1 METREDM
8 KKYSISYVDKY
19 GRERERV
26 IKATDKAHARSRAY
40 RITGDMSRV
49 GRVREARGFTRDMWV
64 AVGIVALSLIGVIL
78 LGF

>member
-1 METREDM
+1 M
-8 KKYSISYVDKY
+8 KQYIISYADKY
-19 GRERERV
+19 GRERTRV
-26 IKATDKAHARSRAY
+26 IKAVDKAHASSRAY

-64 AVGIVALSLIGVIL
+64 AVGIVALSLIGVII